1 MATLQACLPTS
12 LCEMGILTA
21 ALVIPSKLK
30 PSSLTQHQSL
40 LHSLNSKAF
49 FTHSTAKLAF
59 SSPEKKTQEE
69 SVNSPGNYELLLSRL
84 GPLSSGDSEE
94 DASGKVGDGSKSVA
108 TAAAMVL
115 PALVYISVWW
125 MDGKTWKNVAGSG
138 TIIDSDGTI
147 LTCAHLLSGKGG
159 ERVFN
164 SKRKVDVTLQ
174 DGRTFVGTV
183 LNEDIHS
190 DIAILKITS
199 TTPFPPAKLGSSC
212 KLHPGEWVV
221 AMGSPCSLKN
231 TVTAGIVSCVGRKS
245 SELGIGGMLREY
257 IQTDCAINLGNSG
270 GPLVNLDGEVVA
282 VNIFGRAAATGLHF
296 AVPIDSVSRIMKH
309 FTTNGYVLQ
318 VKTGTFALIKVNQFI
333 SSSHGNACCRHD
345 TAPLYTRA
353 TKRLHHVHKDY
364 EPNQLE
370 FYKLNFRST
379 SKIGTGHLQE
389 SPCAIELASASN
401 LLSALPS
408 ISLPYFWRVIRPWL
422 GLKMLDLNEAIIT
435 QLKDRD
441 PMFANISKGVL
452 IFMLRGLRYL
462 CLIASS
468 KMEDVMALPVV
479 SLGAHSAQ
487 ASELARK
494 LFNSRSKVTPG
505 SPADLAGLRPGDVVV
520 KFHGTPVG
528 SITEIT
534 ELMGDKVGM
543 PFKVVVKRA
552 NDTSVTSTVVPE
564 EINPEL

>member
-1 MATLQACLPTS
+1 MIQYIVS
-12 LCEMGILTA
+12 NGFEMLELKEKADLRSRVLGMSSSRSFVRIIALA
-21 ALVIPSKLK
+21 AAG
-30 PSSLTQHQSL
+30 SSLLYLKSAD
-40 LHSLNSKAF
+40 S
-49 FTHSTAKLAF
+49 
-59 SSPEKKTQEE
+59 
-69 SVNSPGNYELLLSRL
+69 GNYELLLSRL
-84 GPLSSGDSEE
+84 GPLSSGDAKE
-94 DASGKVGDGSKSVA
+94 DASGNVGDGSKSVA

-125 MDGKTWKNVAGSG
+125 MDGKTWKNGAGSG

-147 LTCAHLLSGKGG
+147 LTCAHLLSGTGG

-164 SKRKVDVTLQ
+164 SIRKVDVTLQ

-212 KLHPGEWVV
+212 KLHPGDWVV
-221 AMGSPCSLKN
+221 AMGSPRSLKN

-257 IQTDCAINLGNSG
+257 IQTDCAINPGNSG

-282 VNIFGRAAATGLHF
+282 VNIFSRAAATGLHF
-296 AVPIDSVSRIMKH
+296 AVPIDSVSRIMEH
-309 FTTNGYVLQ
+309 FRKNG
-318 VKTGTFALIKVNQFI
+318 
-333 SSSHGNACCRHD
+333 
-345 TAPLYTRA
+345 
-353 TKRLHHVHKDY
+353 
-364 EPNQLE
+364 
-370 FYKLNFRST
+370 
-379 SKIGTGHLQE
+379 
-389 SPCAIELASASN
+389 
-401 LLSALPS
+401 
-408 ISLPYFWRVIRPWL
+408 RVIRPWL
-422 GLKMLDLNEAIIT
+422 GLKMLDLNGAIIT

-452 IFMLRGLRYL
+452 IFM
-462 CLIASS
+462 
-468 KMEDVMALPVV
+468 
-479 SLGAHSAQ
+479 
-487 ASELARK
+487 
-494 LFNSRSKVTPG
+494 VTPG

-552 NDTSVTSTVVPE
+552 LITIGVSGAVQFLADGYAALHARNGRVPAGCQHHHVDQQH
-564 EINPEL
+564 